1 LAIDVAVRRD
11 AWRPRRIQ
19 GIGGLGHLGVQFA
32 NKFGY
37 KVAAIGRGV
46 ETAALVKKLGASVYI
61 DSKATNPAQE
71 LQRLGGAQV
80 IFGDGSRFE
89 SDVGDDRWF
98 GAERKVGGDRGDIRS
113 H

>member
-46 ETAALVKKLGASVYI
+46 ETAALVKK
-61 DSKATNPAQE
+61 
-71 LQRLGGAQV
+71 
-80 IFGDGSRFE
+80 
-89 SDVGDDRWF
+89 F
-98 GAERKVGGDRGDIRS
+98 GAGVSGPKFVQGRIPEFRW
-113 H
+113 